1 MRIVEYKGS
10 PVQLQKKVAADQIL
24 LTFYTVLLAAL
35 VLLSSNGFVAFAHA
49 QTVAELE
56 PANAAATSATP
67 RQQAWL
73 KASINERVLLAEDIG
88 EEGGRAFAKSKG
100 WTPVYDGKS
109 WSMVHGPDQV
119 YRGTD
124 ESVHMIEAKGGT
136 SQLGKGYGHPQGSSE
151 WAVESAKR
159 VLHSSTANEAER
171 RGSQAVIDAAAQGK
185 LEVHVVRTTHTLGE
199 PHVAKLEQTV
209 KCSEQ
214 AMKVA
219 REAVNAAA
227 KSVTKT
233 LKEVAKKS
241 DDAAHAA
248 DDVVRAGDDL
258 LRSADDVARASSGAP
273 SAIAGASAV
282 LVPVGIALDASM
294 RVLDGVE
301 TERKF
306 EAGKI
311 SRRERHVA
319 HGRNA
324 AGMVGGMAGAYG
336 GAEAG
341 AAGGAAIGTF
351 FCPGIGTAIGGIV
364 GGLTGGIGGYFA
376 GDAVAAAGAE
386 AMIDAAH

>member
-1 MRIVEYKGS
+1 MFTTLSSR
-10 PVQLQKKVAADQIL
+10 Q
-24 LTFYTVLLAAL
+24 TVLFSAL
-35 VLLSSNGFVAFAHA
+35 VLLNAPCFMTIARA
-49 QTVAELE
+49 QAVAEFE
-56 PANAAATSATP
+56 APGSAATAATT

-73 KASINERVLLAEDIG
+73 KASIYERALLAEDLG

-100 WTPVYDGKS
+100 WTAVYDGKS
-109 WSMVHGPDQV
+109 WSMIHGPDQV
-119 YRGTD
+119 YRAAD
-124 ESVHMIEAKGGT
+124 ETVHMIEAKGGT

-159 VLHSSTANEAER
+159 VLHSSTATEAER
-171 RGSQAVIDAAAQGK
+171 RGAKAVIDAAAQGK

-214 AMKVA
+214 ATKAA
-219 REAVNAAA
+219 REALSAAA
-227 KSVTKT
+227 KSATKT
-233 LKEVAKKS
+233 LNEVAKAT
-241 DDAAHAA
+241 DDTARAA
-248 DDVVRAGDDL
+248 DDVARAGDDL
-258 LRSADDVARASSGAP
+258 LRSADDVARAASGGSSV
-273 SAIAGASAV
+273 IAGASAV
-282 LVPVGIALDASM
+282 LVPVGIALDAGV
-294 RVLDGVE
+294 RVMDGVE

-306 EAGKI
+306 EAGEI
-311 SRRERHVA
+311 SRRERDIA

-351 FCPGIGTAIGGIV
+351 FCPGIGTAIGGFV
-364 GGLTGGIGGYFA
+364 GGLAGGIGGYFA

-386 AMIDAAH
+386 AAIDAAY

>member
-1 MRIVEYKGS
+1 MFTT
-10 PVQLQKKVAADQIL
+10 IL
-24 LTFYTVLLAAL
+24 ARLTVLFAAL
-35 VLLSSNGFVAFAHA
+35 VLLNSNGFVAFAHA
-49 QTVAELE
+49 QAVAELA
-56 PANAAATSATP
+56 PASPAATSATP
-67 RQQAWL
+67 RQEAWL
-73 KASINERVLLAEDIG
+73 KASINERVLLAEDLG

-100 WTPVYDGKS
+100 WTAVYDGKS

-119 YRGTD
+119 YRAAD
-124 ESVHMIEAKGGT
+124 ETVHMIEAKGGT

-171 RGSQAVIDAAAQGK
+171 RGAQAVIDAAAQGK
-185 LEVHVVRTTHTLGE
+185 LEVHVVRTTHSLGE

-209 KCSEQ
+209 ECSEQ
-214 AMKVA
+214 AMKAA

-227 KSVTKT
+227 KSGTKT
-233 LKEVAKKS
+233 LNDVAKNS
-241 DDAAHAA
+241 DDAARAA
-248 DDVVRAGDDL
+248 DDVVRSGDDLLRSGDDL

-282 LVPVGIALDASM
+282 LVPVGIALDAGM
-294 RVLDGVE
+294 RIVDGVE

-306 EAGKI
+306 EAGEI
-311 SRRERHVA
+311 SRRERDVA

-341 AAGGAAIGTF
+341 VAGGATIGTF
-351 FCPGIGTAIGGIV
+351 FCPGIGTAIGGFV
-364 GGLTGGIGGYFA
+364 GGLAGGIGGYFA

-386 AMIDAAH
+386 AAIDAAY